1 MHGANFQNDSCQISN
16 YQCSLHSS
24 TFAEWLR
31 NNETKINRTSFQY
44 HGRQICRLHQCYIEM
59 LKYPAAEKVL
69 LLFKSQLK
77 HAWLFELDTS
87 CMYYTDNYVS
97 KSPITI
103 NKNIPSWSDLKFITT
118 ITCLFSV
125 FIEWI
130 MQLTDCQSQV
140 IVKRFGE
147 KYCTWR

>member
-24 TFAEWLR
+24 TFAEWMR

-87 CMYYTDNYVS
+87 CMYYTDTSPNLLSRQIKISHLDQILSLSLQSHVCSVYLLS
-97 KSPITI
+97 ELCSWQIANHKS
-103 NKNIPSWSDLKFITT
+103 L
-118 ITCLFSV
+118 
-125 FIEWI
+125 
-130 MQLTDCQSQV
+130 
-140 IVKRFGE
+140 
-147 KYCTWR
+147 